1 MRKFVNTSTH
11 PIDTLEGGII
21 APGETFTLKEMNDH
35 TQGQV
40 DAGLLVEVV
49 EHDKDKGG
57 KN

>member
-21 APGETFTLKEMNDH
+21 APGDTFTLKEMNDH

-40 DAGLLVEVV
+40 EAGLLVEV
-49 EHDKDKGG
+49 ETDPKDKGG